1 MERYKIKKIDFELD
15 GRFWYWPIWLV
26 SGLSIIICIA
36 ILFSLMGCANGGQP
50 KSNEVI
56 LKFES
61 EIPIRV
67 TIHKDCT
74 GNWNFCDV
82 GNWNFQKWEE

>member
-1 MERYKIKKIDFELD
+1 MERHKIKA
-15 GRFWYWPIWLV
+15 
-26 SGLSIIICIA
+26 IIA
-36 ILFSLMGCANGGQP
+36 FVILLFIGCAHGQPQP

-82 GNWNFQKWEE
+82 GNWNFKKWEE